1 MPTPTYILELRER
14 IGTALLFL
22 PGVSGVVL
30 RGDSPSQQLLLVRRA
45 DNGRWALPAGI
56 VEPGEQPA
64 ECIRREIVEETRVDA
79 VVERLALLA
88 PTGRRRTQRRR
99 LPVLV
104 DGIPVRYVGG
114 EAAVGDEES
123 TDVGW
128 YPLDALPELSETDL
142 QRIAAALPE
151 RGETVFWPES
161 DRVESG
167 TGVNKS

>member
-1 MPTPTYILELRER
+1 MAFRC
-14 IGTALLFL
+14 A
-22 PGVSGVVL
+22 
-30 RGDSPSQQLLLVRRA
+30 
-45 DNGRWALPAGI
+45 
-56 VEPGEQPA
+56 
-64 ECIRREIVEETRVDA
+64 
-79 VVERLALLA
+79 
-88 PTGRRRTQRRR
+88 
-99 LPVLV
+99 
-104 DGIPVRYVGG
+104 YVGG

-167 TGVNKS
+167 RSKS

>member
-30 RGDSPSQQLLLVRRA
+30 RADPPSQQLLLVRRA

-64 ECIRREIVEETRVDA
+64 ECIRREIAEETRVDA
-79 VVERLALLA
+79 VVERLALL
-88 PTGRRRTQRRR
+88 RTDRPKTYPNGDVCQFLSMAFRCA
-99 LPVLV
+99 
-104 DGIPVRYVGG
+104 YVGG

-128 YPLDALPELSETDL
+128 YRLDALPELSETDL

-161 DRVESG
+161 DEVESG
-167 TGVNKS
+167 TE